1 MNVPYCD
8 LPGFDEVYLED
19 SFVTQL
25 IETEEE
31 VSFLL
36 DLVLR
41 EAHPRY
47 SPPPP
52 DEQYCFRLARLTF
65 ANPKRVV
72 WEKKDFRPAIDA
84 SGAVSYGNI
93 DLMDRLEDGAYR
105 LVGEWGSL
113 LIAADP
119 PAITFTE
126 RQ

>member
-1 MNVPYCD
+1 MNVPYYG

-47 SPPPP
+47 TPPRPH
-52 DEQYCFRLARLTF
+52 EQYCFRPAKLTF
-65 ANPKRVV
+65 ANPRRVV
-72 WEKKDFRPAIDA
+72 WEKKDFRPATDA
-84 SGAVSYGNI
+84 SGAVSYGSINS
-93 DLMDRLEDGAYR
+93 MDQLDDGTYR

-113 LIAADP
+113 LIAAEP

>member
-1 MNVPYCD
+1 MCSSMNVPYCD

-47 SPPPP
+47 SLPPP

-72 WEKKDFRPAIDA
+72 WRRRIFAPRSTPAGR
-84 SGAVSYGNI
+84 S
-93 DLMDRLEDGAYR
+93 
-105 LVGEWGSL
+105 
-113 LIAADP
+113 P
-119 PAITFTE
+119 TAISI
-126 RQ
+126 